1 MQLSKNF
8 SLQEMTKSQSGVRL
22 GIDNTPNSEIIG
34 NLSDLVT
41 NILQPLRDFWNRPI
55 TVSSG
60 YRSTELNKAVGGSPS
75 SEHCKGYAADI
86 EIVGVDNFTLFEYIK
101 KNMKFT
107 QLILEFYEEGIQD
120 SGWIHVSFNPANL
133 KNECLKATKV
143 NGKTV
148 YTKV

>member
-22 GIDNTPNSEIIG
+22 GIDNTPSSEIIN
-34 NLSDLVT
+34 NLSNLVT

>member
-1 MQLSKNF
+1 M
-8 SLQEMTKSQSGVRL
+8 
-22 GIDNTPNSEIIG
+22 GIDNTPNSEIIS
-34 NLSDLVT
+34 NLTNLVT

-60 YRSTELNKAVGGSPS
+60 YRSVELNRAIGGSPS

-107 QLILEFYEEGIQD
+107 QIILEFYQEGIPD
-120 SGWIHVSFNPANL
+120 SGWVHISRNDKDL
-133 KNECLKATKV
+133 KCEALIAEKI
-143 NGKTV
+143 NGKTIYRRV
-148 YTKV
+148 